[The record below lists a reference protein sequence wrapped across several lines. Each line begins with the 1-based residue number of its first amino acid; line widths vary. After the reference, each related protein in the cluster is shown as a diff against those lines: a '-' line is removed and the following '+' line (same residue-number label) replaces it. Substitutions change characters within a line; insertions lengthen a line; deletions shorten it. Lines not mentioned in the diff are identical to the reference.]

1 MEKNVD
7 SSTSAL
13 SPPTVSVKSG
23 MLAVIAGQDVTVT
36 VNLSEAEQVASS
48 SPLMA
53 LTMMLPECPSFRGTM
68 VSTLPVRLS
77 DTAFCV
83 ESAKEIAK
91 VSPGSMFIKWSE
103 TLILTGL
110 PPTTIF
116 RSDRRSS
123 SFTIGQGVAGSSTV
137 TVKSCMTLS
146 HPDLLTVTV
155 TVAVPALVPGETSSD
170 VPVRLA
176 VATDVADDDTV

>member
-1 MEKNVD
+1 MPF
-7 SSTSAL
+7 
-13 SPPTVSVKSG
+13 PPTLVKYPDTTKLTGLPPTIKCWLGIEMSVLAAGHGSG
-23 MLAVIAGQDVTVT
+23 GNGGVAGSTVT

-48 SPLMA
+48 SPLMT
-53 LTMMLPECPSFRGTM
+53 LTMMLPECPSFRGVM

-91 VSPGSMFIKWSE
+91 VSPGSMFIKLSE

-123 SFTIGQGVAGSSTV
+123 SFTIGQGG
-137 TVKSCMTLS
+137 
-146 HPDLLTVTV
+146 
-155 TVAVPALVPGETSSD
+155 GGGGG
-170 VPVRLA
+170 
-176 VATDVADDDTV
+176 